1 MKKAL
6 KRLLCICIAAGLCTG
21 LFFAAKAFLIRNIFD
36 EMYYGTKDIW
46 GGYLTS
52 ASWRNA
58 EGIRYIPDIV
68 KYSVPGLIWSGFE
81 SAVLEEDEQLSFY
94 WETTEKRL
102 LFQYSIRCTV
112 DEELLSGVTDICYS
126 PRDKVLTVHPL
137 RVVSTEN
144 IHGDTSQEAV
154 NAFFDQC
161 GITRDTYDARMEER
175 FRELVIDN
183 WRTGNTESLFRES
196 LGELQI
202 VHSEAGHYDAQPK
215 HP

>member
-1 MKKAL
+1 MKKVL
-6 KRLLCICIAAGLCTG
+6 KRLLCICIAAVLCTG
-21 LFFAAKAFLIRNIFD
+21 LFFAARAFLIRNIFD
-36 EMYYGTKDIW
+36 EMYYGTEDIW

-58 EGIRYIPDIV
+58 EGVPYIGDVV
-68 KYSVPGLIWSGFE
+68 KYSVPGQILSGFE
-81 SAVLEEDEQLSFY
+81 RSVLEEDESFTFN

-102 LFQYSIRCTV
+102 LFYYSICCTV
-112 DEELLSGVTDICYS
+112 DEHLLRGVTDICYS

-137 RVVSTEN
+137 RIVSCEN
-144 IHGDTSQEAV
+144 IYGDTSQEAV

-161 GITRDTYDARMEER
+161 GITRDIYDARMEER

-196 LGELQI
+196 LGELLI
-202 VHSEAGHYDAQPK
+202 VHSEAGHDDAEPK

>member
-6 KRLLCICIAAGLCTG
+6 KRLLCICIAAVLCTG
-21 LFFAAKAFLIRNIFD
+21 LFFAARAFLIRNIFD

-58 EGIRYIPDIV
+58 EGVLYIPDE
-68 KYSVPGLIWSGFE
+68 YSVPGLIWCGFE
-81 SAVLEEDEQLSFY
+81 SAVLEEDEHLSFF

-102 LFQYSIRCTV
+102 AFHYSIRCTV
-112 DEELLSGVTDICYS
+112 DEHSLSGVTDICYS
-126 PRDKVLTVHPL
+126 PWDKVLTVHPL
-137 RVVSTEN
+137 RIVSCEN
-144 IHGDTSQEAV
+144 IYGDTSQEAA

-161 GITRDTYDARMEER
+161 GITRDIYDARMEER

-202 VHSEAGHYDAQPK
+202 VHSEAGHDDAQPK